1 MRVSFDLSEQLFA
14 SKFGDIRIGE
24 YFGLDMPH
32 GATYIGIKT
41 DIDEALIYGDRDKIS
56 PAKMAINYDEK
67 IVPYYAVVALR
78 EDRSIKKCE

>member
-1 MRVSFDLSEQLFA
+1 MRVSFDLPEQVFA

-24 YFGLDMPH
+24 YFGIDMPH
-32 GATYIGIKT
+32 GAMYIGVKT
-41 DIDEALIYGDRDKIS
+41 DIDEALVYGDGDREKIN

-78 EDRSIKKCE
+78 EDRSIKK

>member
-1 MRVSFDLSEQLFA
+1 M
-14 SKFGDIRIGE
+14 
-24 YFGLDMPH
+24 
-32 GATYIGIKT
+32 YIGIKT